1 MQAVFAEWLVW
12 RGASAVECL
21 CKLFKSITCSVYD
34 KAATHA
40 MTSLLCFAQ
49 RPLRRL
55 PAPAAKA
62 WTDAAL
68 LEAREP
74 CRNTAAQC
82 ACVADGRVNACATIA
97 RSDLLA
103 HLVQAAAAAKI
114 RNRGL
119 PAL

>member
-12 RGASAVECL
+12 RGAAAAECL
-21 CKLFKSITCSVYD
+21 CKLFKSIRCAVYD
-34 KAATHA
+34 KAATRA

-55 PAPAAKA
+55 PAPAVKA

-74 CRNTAAQC
+74 CRNAAAQC
-82 ACVADGRVNACATIA
+82 ACVADG
-97 RSDLLA
+97 
-103 HLVQAAAAAKI
+103 
-114 RNRGL
+114 
-119 PAL
+119 